1 MEVNM
6 NNNPLRPGP
15 SPVCLFV
22 AYKVF
27 LKGTSREVVEGNST
41 FCTSESIDQIMES
54 LLRNCKL
61 SPERHTLV
69 LTSLTVLSPEVAHQL
84 IYGCNNNDNDN
95 ENNSKR

>member
-1 MEVNM
+1 M

-22 AYKVF
+22 TYKVL
-27 LKGTSREVVEGNST
+27 LKGTSREVMEGNST
-41 FCTSESIDQIMES
+41 FCTSESIVQIMES

-69 LTSLTVLSPEVAHQL
+69 LTSLTVLTPEVAHQL
-84 IYGCNNNDNDN
+84 IYGCNKINDN
-95 ENNSKR
+95 ENNGKH